1 MLGMAETKATTNV
14 ILEELEGKGEEGDTV
29 GEGEAA
35 TRVPVVRLRIG
46 EVAKVSSMVLLSVFA
61 TEEKEILEACII
73 RQISL
78 WIRPPPYNLL
88 YGSILVINTHSRQYR
103 DKEAPELPESGFQF
117 LDRGVDAADLISF
130 MLESVFMT

>member
-73 RQISL
+73 RF
-78 WIRPPPYNLL
+78 Y
-88 YGSILVINTHSRQYR
+88 
-103 DKEAPELPESGFQF
+103 
-117 LDRGVDAADLISF
+117 
-130 MLESVFMT
+130 

>member
-46 EVAKVSSMVLLSVFA
+46 EVAETSSMVLLPISA
-61 TEEKEILEACII
+61 KEEKKILEAC
-73 RQISL
+73 R
-78 WIRPPPYNLL
+78 RRFY
-88 YGSILVINTHSRQYR
+88 
-103 DKEAPELPESGFQF
+103 
-117 LDRGVDAADLISF
+117 
-130 MLESVFMT
+130 